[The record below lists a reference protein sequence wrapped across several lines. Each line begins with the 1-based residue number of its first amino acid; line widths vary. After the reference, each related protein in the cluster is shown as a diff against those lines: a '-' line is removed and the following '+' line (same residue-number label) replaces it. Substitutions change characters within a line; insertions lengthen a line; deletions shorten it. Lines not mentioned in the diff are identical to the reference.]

1 MGGVSNIWV
10 GYFISLEVSFPIAIL
25 LVQSLAAGNQAA
37 FQEVDLDPE
46 EGQILEVVA
55 HLGEGILAVEE
66 R

>member
-1 MGGVSNIWV
+1 MGGVSNICV